1 MILYASIVRRTR
13 SQFDRPTAAYVT
25 VALVGILAISL
36 FPLEFGTG
44 PYCTVHG
51 PLLQIGSQS
60 EWRMIIA
67 LWLNAFLLL
76 LLLHSD
82 SHRYPSRDPQ
92 TLTYTLNC

>member
-1 MILYASIVRRTR
+1 VRRTR
-13 SQFDRPTAAYVT
+13 SQFDRPTATYVT
-25 VALVGILAISL
+25 VALLGILAISL

-60 EWRMIIA
+60 EWGMIIA
-67 LWLNAFLLL
+67 IWLNAVLIL

-82 SHRYPSRDPQ
+82 SHPYHSRDLQ
-92 TLTYTLNC
+92 TLTCTLNC

>member
-1 MILYASIVRRTR
+1 MSRTS
-13 SQFDRPTAAYVT
+13 SQCDRPTVTYVT
-25 VALVGILAISL
+25 IALLGILAISL

-67 LWLNAFLLL
+67 IWLNAALIFLLVR
-76 LLLHSD
+76 SE
-82 SHRYPSRDPQ
+82 SHRYDSRDLQ
-92 TLTYTLNC
+92 TLTCTLNC